1 MKKYIKPTISVV
13 EVELESLMMQM
24 SSGNELTNSPAFDE
38 NNEFQGGSAEARPFD
53 IWDFEE

>member
-13 EVELESLMMQM
+13 EVELESLLTTF
-24 SSGNELTNSPAFDE
+24 SGEGFENLPSFDE
-38 NNEFQGGSAEARPFD
+38 DTEYPGVPAEARPFD

>member
-24 SSGNELTNSPAFDE
+24 SGEGFENLPSFDE
-38 NNEFQGGSAEARPFD
+38 DTEYPGGPAGARPFD

>member
-1 MKKYIKPTISVV
+1 MKQYIKPTISVV

-24 SSGNELTNSPAFDE
+24 SGEGFENLPSFDE
-38 NNEFQGGSAEARPFD
+38 DYPGGPAEARPFD

>member
-24 SSGNELTNSPAFDE
+24 SGEGFENLPSFDE
-38 NNEFQGGSAEARPFD
+38 DPEYPGGPVEARPFD

>member
-13 EVELESLMMQM
+13 EVELESLLTTF
-24 SSGNELTNSPAFDE
+24 SGEGFENLPSVDD
-38 NNEFQGGSAEARPFD
+38 NNEFQGSAEARPFD